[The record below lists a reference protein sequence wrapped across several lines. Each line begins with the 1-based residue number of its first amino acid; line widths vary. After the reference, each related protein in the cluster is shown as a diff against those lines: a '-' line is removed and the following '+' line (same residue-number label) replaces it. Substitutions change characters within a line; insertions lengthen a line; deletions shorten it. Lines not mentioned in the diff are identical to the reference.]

1 MMKTYDA
8 FVIASKL
15 AIEVHK
21 DEQAEQAIELARVL
35 SLDLT
40 PQEIHDG
47 KKEAHNEF
55 ISNWLLQ

>member
-1 MMKTYDA
+1 MMNTYDA

-15 AIEVHK
+15 AIEVHT
-21 DEQAEQAIELARVL
+21 DEQADIAIELARVL

-47 KKEAHNEF
+47 KKEADNKS
-55 ISNWLLQ
+55 ISNWLSQ